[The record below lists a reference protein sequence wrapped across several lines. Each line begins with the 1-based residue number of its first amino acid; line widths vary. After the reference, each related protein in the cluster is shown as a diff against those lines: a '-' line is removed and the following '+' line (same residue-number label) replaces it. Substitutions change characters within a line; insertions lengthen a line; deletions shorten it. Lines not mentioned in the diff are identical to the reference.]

1 MTAVPITEKGWG
13 HHEQHSTYRAER
25 PDRGYARQPQRARSG
40 RDREHIGQ
48 SCQPDSK
55 KSRVARTLGQRK
67 RERKAQDARAGNGY
81 SAGCGRNYRP
91 AETAA
96 AKGLQATA
104 RPRRGLRQLPRH
116 LLRLPG
122 LLLLGLGEGRRGE
135 RVPAVQVAATGR
147 LPAGKG

>member
-1 MTAVPITEKGWG
+1 MTAATITEKGWG
-13 HHEQHSTYRAER
+13 HNEQHSTYRAER

-48 SCQPDSK
+48 SCQPDRQ
-55 KSRVARTLGQRK
+55 KSRVARTLGQRQ

-104 RPRRGLRQLPRH
+104 RPRRGPRQTPPPLR
-116 LLRLPG
+116 RLPG
-122 LLLLGLGEGRRGE
+122 LPLLRLGGGRRGE
-135 RVPAVQVAATGR
+135 RV
-147 LPAGKG
+147 